1 LIDHVEIQVVAGD
14 GGNGSVSFH
23 REKFRPKG
31 GPDGGDGGDGGN
43 VFLVGDEGLST
54 LYGVLRRRIYRAER
68 GEHGKGSDMHGA
80 RGEDLLLSVPVGT
93 EVRVR
98 QEEGSLE
105 LIGDIEE
112 PGQTLLVARGGRG
125 GLGNARF
132 ASSTNQAPRIA
143 QSGGRGEEKDIVLD
157 LKLVADVGIIGLP
170 NVGKSTLLAAVT
182 AAQPKIANY
191 PFTTI
196 EPNLGVAV
204 VGDNAFVLA
213 DIPGLIEGAHEGKGL
228 GLDFLRHAERT
239 RVLVHLLAGDSK
251 DPLRDYNTVNE
262 ELAGFGGGLA
272 EKPQVVVI
280 NKLDLPE
287 VREGQEELH
296 RLLSERGLEPL
307 FISAASAEGT
317 GELLDVLQ
325 SMLGREERRRHA
337 RSPLRVHTARR
348 QFDRSYAVEK
358 LRNGAFRVR
367 GEAAEALAQMMPLD
381 SEEGRQ
387 EFLRRLNRMGVTSAL
402 RRARVKAGASVWFG
416 DTELEWQE

>member
-1 LIDHVEIQVVAGD
+1 MIDHVEIKVVAGD
-14 GGNGSVSFH
+14 GGNGTVSFH
-23 REKFRPKG
+23 REKYRPKG

-54 LYGVLRRRIYRAER
+54 LYGILRKRVYRGGR
-68 GEHGKGSDMHGA
+68 GEHGKGSDMHGSK
-80 RGEDLLLSVPVGT
+80 GEDLLLSVPVGT

-98 QEEGSLE
+98 DEDEETE
-105 LIGDIEE
+105 LIGDIER
-112 PGQTLLVARGGRG
+112 PGQTLLVSRGGKG

-143 QSGGRGEEKDIVLD
+143 QSGGRGEEKDLVLD

-191 PFTTI
+191 PFTTL

-204 VGDNAFVLA
+204 VGDNTFVLA

-239 RVLVHLLAGDSK
+239 RVLVHIVAGDSD
-251 DPLRDYNTVNE
+251 DPLRDFDTVNE
-262 ELAGFGGGLA
+262 ELACFGGGLG
-272 EKPQVVVI
+272 EKAQVLLV
-280 NKLDLPE
+280 NKLDMPE
-287 VREGQEELH
+287 VQERQKEL
-296 RLLSERGLEPL
+296 RDLFEARGLEPR
-307 FISAASAEGT
+307 FISAASGDGT
-317 GELLDVLQ
+317 SDLLVVLQ
-325 SMLGREERRRHA
+325 AMLGRAERRLHA
-337 RSPLRVHTARR
+337 RTPARPHAPR
-348 QFDRSYAVEK
+348 RHMDRSFAVER

-367 GEAAEALAQMMPLD
+367 GEAAEALAQMMPLE

-387 EFLRRLNRMGVTSAL
+387 EFMRRLNRMGVIAAL
-402 RRARVKAGASVWFG
+402 RRAKARSGSSVWFG
-416 DTELEWQE
+416 DQEVEWLE